1 MKAAVRKAAT
11 PRRHTTPHRRLVTQ
25 YPRRRVLSL
34 AAGAAAVPSVSR
46 ISWAQAYPTRPIKIV
61 VPYAPGGSS
70 DVIARNVAERMR
82 ASLGQPILIENVTGA
97 GGTIGT
103 ARVAGAAP
111 DGYTLG
117 LGHLATHVMNGATYA
132 LPYDVVDD
140 FEPVALL
147 ATTPFLFLAKK
158 TVPAD
163 DLQALIAWLKANPGK
178 ASLGIGGVG
187 SPDQIA
193 AVLFQKEIGTR
204 FTFVPYRGGGAPVIQ
219 DLVAG
224 HIDLSIMDPATSLA
238 QVRSRSIK
246 AYAVTAKTRLASAPD
261 IPTIDEAGLPGFYA
275 TFWKGLWVPKRTPN
289 NIIAKLNSA
298 AVEALADPTVRTR
311 LGDLGEEIVARAQ
324 QTPEALRELQKAE
337 IAKWWPIIKEFGIK
351 AE

>member
-11 PRRHTTPHRRLVTQ
+11 PRRHTTPQRRLVTQ

-193 AVLFQKEIGTR
+193 AVLFSERNWDALHIRALSRRRGASHPRFGRGAHRPVDHGPGHVSGAGTQQEHQGLCGHR
-204 FTFVPYRGGGAPVIQ
+204 KDPLGLSARHTHYRRGWFAGVLCDILEGA
-219 DLVAG
+219 LG
-224 HIDLSIMDPATSLA
+224 A
-238 QVRSRSIK
+238 QTDAKQHHRKTQQRSRGSFGRPNC
-246 AYAVTAKTRLASAPD
+246 AHAARRPRRGNCPARAADTRGASGVAEGRD
-261 IPTIDEAGLPGFYA
+261 REM
-275 TFWKGLWVPKRTPN
+275 
-289 NIIAKLNSA
+289 
-298 AVEALADPTVRTR
+298 
-311 LGDLGEEIVARAQ
+311 VARH
-324 QTPEALRELQKAE
+324 
-337 IAKWWPIIKEFGIK
+337 
-351 AE
+351 